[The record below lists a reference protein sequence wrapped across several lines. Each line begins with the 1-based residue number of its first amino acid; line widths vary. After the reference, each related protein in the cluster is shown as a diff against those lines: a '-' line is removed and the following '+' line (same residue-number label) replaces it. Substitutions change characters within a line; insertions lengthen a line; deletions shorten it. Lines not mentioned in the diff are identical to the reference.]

1 MLGMK
6 RSISLLLCLLM
17 CLSLFPTSAF
27 AEELSDAEQMEE
39 PVIVVEAEQPAE
51 EPAAEAEETEPAE
64 EPAAPEEAEPAA
76 EEAES
81 PEEAT
86 PVEEPAA
93 LPEEEILVE
102 EELPAEEESFSETED
117 DVFVDEGFGSLDDH
131 AINNALEALKDLSGS
146 DKIIGIISHVKEL
159 QERIDNQIVISK
171 DASGASR
178 ISYGL

>member
-17 CLSLFPTSAF
+17 CLSLFPASAF

-81 PEEAT
+81 PEEAA

-117 DVFVDEGFGSLDDH
+117 DVFVDAKRSPFPRRKTTCLLMR
-131 AINNALEALKDLSGS
+131 ALRK
-146 DKIIGIISHVKEL
+146 K
-159 QERIDNQIVISK
+159 R
-171 DASGASR
+171 
-178 ISYGL
+178 